1 MSLQLNNVTAGYT
14 KVPVITDIT
23 FDVNPG
29 EICGLIGLNGAGKST
44 TIKTIIG
51 QLTPFS
57 GRVEVEKL
65 SILETNVVTVNRL
78 RSFQKAQFFMKS

>member
-29 EICGLIGLNGAGKST
+29 EILR
-44 TIKTIIG
+44 
-51 QLTPFS
+51 P
-57 GRVEVEKL
+57 
-65 SILETNVVTVNRL
+65 NRAEWC
-78 RSFQKAQFFMKS
+78 RKEYDN

>member
-14 KVPVITDIT
+14 KSSCHDIT

-44 TIKTIIG
+44 TIKKRLLG
-51 QLTPFS
+51 NLPLLAEEWKW
-57 GRVEVEKL
+57 RKL
-65 SILETNVVTVNRL
+65 SISKTNRL
-78 RSFQKAQFFMKS
+78 PSVDCGHSRKSSSL